1 MQNLSQSSSGKR
13 ESQPSQPAHSI
24 WRRIFQFFLPP
35 INEDLTIGVGLSVV
49 LVQGLE
55 RILTA
60 LLRSAALL
68 AVLALVA
75 ISSNVVRNQRW
86 DIFLIYIVI
95 ISILWFVAANRNLN
109 YRFRAGYFVFI
120 AYGLGVTD
128 LIFFGIAE
136 DGRIYL
142 FCFAVFTTLFLDK
155 RAAIWA
161 TLLSVLTFGASGM
174 LWHWGYLNTD
184 ISILADSRPSLE
196 AVIILSLTLLMTS
209 GLATAAMAAVVRE
222 FESAW
227 ERERQANILV
237 QQERDTL
244 EMRVEERTEELSERN
259 SELSQTLSN
268 LKNTQRQLIEAEKM
282 AALGGLVAG
291 VAHEI
296 NTPIGIGVTAASTL
310 ADETKL
316 FLNDY
321 QNGQIK
327 RSALSHYLD
336 IATDSSRLILRNLE
350 RAAELVQSFKQ
361 VAVDQTNLEQR
372 EFAVIGYI
380 QEVLRSLHPQIKRFN
395 HHIEVRGDETITLNS
410 YPGAFSQVVTNLVM
424 NSLVHAYPDGKPGK
438 LRFEVTD
445 QAGIITVGY
454 QDDGCGI
461 SQENLP
467 RIFEPFYTTAR
478 NRGGTGLGL
487 HIVYNLVTQKLGG
500 QIRCE
505 SQVGLGTSFVLLFP
519 KT

>member
-1 MQNLSQSSSGKR
+1 
-13 ESQPSQPAHSI
+13 
-24 WRRIFQFFLPP
+24 
-35 INEDLTIGVGLSVV
+35 
-49 LVQGLE
+49 
-55 RILTA
+55 
-60 LLRSAALL
+60 
-68 AVLALVA
+68 
-75 ISSNVVRNQRW
+75 
-86 DIFLIYIVI
+86 
-95 ISILWFVAANRNLN
+95 
-109 YRFRAGYFVFI
+109 
-120 AYGLGVTD
+120 
-128 LIFFGIAE
+128 
-136 DGRIYL
+136 
-142 FCFAVFTTLFLDK
+142 
-155 RAAIWA
+155 
-161 TLLSVLTFGASGM
+161 
-174 LWHWGYLNTD
+174 
-184 ISILADSRPSLE
+184 
-196 AVIILSLTLLMTS
+196 MTS

-222 FESAW
+222 FEIAW

-424 NSLVHAYPDGKPGK
+424 NSLMHAYPDEKSGK

-487 HIVYNLVTQKLGG
+487 HIVYNLITQKLEG